1 MAEVALRAESGRQEG
16 SRASRR
22 LRADGK
28 VPGVLYGHGA
38 APRSVAVARRELRQA
53 LSTEAG
59 MNALIDLEV
68 DGARHLTIVRDIQ
81 RDPVR
86 NRVTHVDF
94 ILVSRDE
101 VMTVEVPVVL
111 TGEAEE
117 VRREGGTVDQVL
129 FTLTV
134 SATPGQ
140 IPNEVAVDV
149 AGMGIGDTIR
159 VGDLPVPAG
168 VTVELDVDEPVVTA
182 TMSHLDIE
190 AEEGR
195 DVDAGAEEGAGEGE
209 DVAED
214 EGAAG

>member
-22 LRADGK
+22 LRAEGK

-38 APRSVAVARRELRQA
+38 APRSVAVERRDLRHA

-68 DGARHLTIVRDIQ
+68 DGSRHLTIVRDIQ

-94 ILVSRDE
+94 ILVNRDE

-111 TGEAEE
+111 TGDAEE

-129 FTLTV
+129 FTITV

-140 IPNEVAVDV
+140 IPNELAVDV
-149 AGMGIGDTIR
+149 TGMVIGETIR
-159 VGDLPVPAG
+159 VGDLQAPAG
-168 VTVELDVDEPVVTA
+168 VTIEVDADDPVVTA
-182 TMSHLDIE
+182 TMSQVDIE
-190 AEEGR
+190 VEEDR
-195 DVDAGAEEGAGEGE
+195 DADADTGE
-209 DVAED
+209 DVAEG